1 MTMIVLGV
9 GFTVLL
15 FLCGVLA
22 LMYTNLRDN
31 DNNLQK
37 LNQKLVEDIDELTT
51 KNAILHSE
59 IIMRTEERAVQV
71 GSTVTW
77 LDKHKEI
84 ETGSVLDDYKHK
96 DKTYVV
102 VIRLKDGKTQGAPI
116 SIPLEKL
123 TVSP

>member
-1 MTMIVLGV
+1 MTMIIFGV
-9 GFTVLL
+9 SFTVLL
-15 FLCGVLA
+15 FLCGLLL

-31 DNNLQK
+31 DKSLQELNHK
-37 LNQKLVEDIDELTT
+37 LKEDIDELTT

-59 IIMRTEERAVQV
+59 VIARTEERVMPV

-96 DKTYVV
+96 DKNYVV

-116 SIPLEKL
+116 SIPFEKL
-123 TVSP
+123 TLS

>member
-1 MTMIVLGV
+1 MTIIILSV

-15 FLCGVLA
+15 FFCAVIT
-22 LMYTNLRDN
+22 LMYTNLRDS
-31 DNNLQK
+31 DKNLQK
-37 LNQKLVEDIDELTT
+37 LNHKLQEDIDELTT

-59 IIMRTEERAVQV
+59 IISRTEERAVPV

-77 LDKHKEI
+77 LDRHKEI

-102 VIRLKDGKTQGAPI
+102 VIRMKDNKTQGAPI
-116 SIPLEKL
+116 SIPFEKL
-123 TVSP
+123 SIVP

>member
-1 MTMIVLGV
+1 MILLSIL
-9 GFTVLL
+9 FTLLL
-15 FLCGVLA
+15 FICGVLS
-22 LMYTNLRDN
+22 LMYSNMKDHN
-31 DNNLQK
+31 NNLMK
-37 LNQKLVEDIDELTT
+37 LNSKLSDEVTELET
-51 KNAILHSE
+51 KNAMLHSE
-59 IIMRTEERAVQV
+59 IIIRTEERAIPV

-116 SIPLEKL
+116 SIPFEKL
-123 TVSP
+123 SIA

>member
-1 MTMIVLGV
+1 MSMIILGV
-9 GFTVLL
+9 LFTILL
-15 FLCGVLA
+15 FLCGVLGM
-22 LMYTNLRDN
+22 MYTNLRDN

-37 LNQKLVEDIDELTT
+37 LNHKLNEDINELTT

-59 IIMRTEERAVQV
+59 VILRTEERAVPV

-77 LDKHKEI
+77 LDKQKEI

-116 SIPLEKL
+116 SIPFEKL
-123 TVSP
+123 TVL

>member
-1 MTMIVLGV
+1 MIILGV
-9 GFTVLL
+9 LFTILL
-15 FLCGVLA
+15 FLCGVLGM
-22 LMYTNLRDN
+22 MYTNLRDN

-37 LNQKLVEDIDELTT
+37 LNHKLNEDINELTT

-59 IIMRTEERAVQV
+59 VILRTEERAVPV

-77 LDKHKEI
+77 LDKQKEI
-84 ETGSVLDDYKHK
+84 EKGSVLDDYKHK

-116 SIPLEKL
+116 SIPFEKL
-123 TVSP
+123 TVS

>member
-1 MTMIVLGV
+1 MTMIIFGV
-9 GFTVLL
+9 VFTVLL
-15 FLCGVLA
+15 FLSGIL
-22 LMYTNLRDN
+22 LIMYTNLRDN
-31 DNNLQK
+31 DKSLQE
-37 LNQKLVEDIDELTT
+37 LNQKLKEDIDELTT

-59 IIMRTEERAVQV
+59 VIARTEERVFPV

-77 LDKHKEI
+77 LDRHKEI

-116 SIPLEKL
+116 SIPFEKL
-123 TVSP
+123 TLS

>member
-1 MTMIVLGV
+1 MTMIIFGV
-9 GFTVLL
+9 VFTVLL
-15 FLCGVLA
+15 FLCGILL

-31 DNNLQK
+31 DKSLQE
-37 LNQKLVEDIDELTT
+37 LNQKLKEDIDELTT

-59 IIMRTEERAVQV
+59 VIARTEERVFPV

-77 LDKHKEI
+77 LDRHKEI

-116 SIPLEKL
+116 SIPFEKL
-123 TVSP
+123 TLS

>member
-1 MTMIVLGV
+1 MSMIILGV
-9 GFTVLL
+9 LFTILL
-15 FLCGVLA
+15 FLCGVLGM
-22 LMYTNLRDN
+22 MYTNLRDN

-37 LNQKLVEDIDELTT
+37 LNHKLNEDINELTT

-59 IIMRTEERAVQV
+59 VILRTEERAVPV

-77 LDKHKEI
+77 LDKQKEI

-116 SIPLEKL
+116 SIPFEKL
-123 TVSP
+123 NIS

>member
-1 MTMIVLGV
+1 MTMVIFGIA
-9 GFTVLL
+9 FTVLL
-15 FLCGVLA
+15 FLCGLLL

-31 DNNLQK
+31 DKSLQD
-37 LNQKLVEDIDELTT
+37 LNQKLKEDIDELTT

-59 IIMRTEERAVQV
+59 VIARTEDRVIPV

-116 SIPLEKL
+116 SIPFEKL
-123 TVSP
+123 TLS